1 MGREE
6 GEEGEEMET
15 EKKACRKIQR
25 LGGRNAREMGCRFKR
40 RRKVSGATS
49 STMFP
54 GEQHVLTECFQSISH
69 LLLF

>member
-1 MGREE
+1 MGR
-6 GEEGEEMET
+6 EEGEEMET

-25 LGGRNAREMGCRFKR
+25 LDGRSAREVACGFKR

-54 GEQHVLTECFQSISH
+54 GEQHVLIGCFRSVSH
-69 LLLF
+69 PRLF